1 MEACASAGCLHL
13 SSLSSCAI
21 CHDAI
26 PAAYAGGPRWVA
38 GSSYF
43 DPSTLGQPMVWQN
56 GVVNYYTDLG
66 DLSPTVTQAQ
76 ANAMV
81 AAAAA
86 LWSGI
91 PTAALQINAAGS
103 LAEDV
108 NGSNFSERS
117 QRPDHAAGRPKHR
130 HRHPPRHHLRRRR
143 IGPRRPRR
151 RGRQRPRF
159 VQRQRR
165 NNPCG

>member
-1 MEACASAGCLHL
+1 MCIRRPLASVLLVLAIAGGV
-13 SSLSSCAI
+13 
-21 CHDAI
+21 
-26 PAAYAGGPRWVA
+26 PAYAGGPRWIA

-43 DPSTLGQPMVWQN
+43 NPSALGQPIIWKN
-56 GVVNYYTDLG
+56 GVVNFYTDLG

-108 NGSNFSERS
+108 NGTNF
-117 QRPDHAAGRPKHR
+117 
-130 HRHPPRHHLRRRR
+130 LN
-143 IGPRRPRR
+143 GPSGLTMPAD
-151 RGRQRPRF
+151 
-159 VQRQRR
+159 VQSSATGTPLGIIYDADGSVLNALEGQGASDP
-165 NNPCG
+165 NSCNQSGVITLVDNFAN

>member
-1 MEACASAGCLHL
+1 MHIRRWLNFL
-13 SSLSSCAI
+13 LIVLAI
-21 CHDAI
+21 SGTPPVH
-26 PAAYAGGPRWVA
+26 AGGPRWVA

-43 DPSTLGQPMVWQN
+43 DPSALGQPIVWKN

-86 LWSGI
+86 LWSSV
-91 PTAALQINAAGS
+91 PTVALQINAAGS

-108 NGSNFSERS
+108 NGSNFYSDPSGLTMPADVQNSATRTPLGIIYDADGSVLNALE
-117 QRPDHAAGRPKHR
+117 
-130 HRHPPRHHLRRRR
+130 
-143 IGPRRPRR
+143 R
-151 RGRQRPRF
+151 RGRKRPHR
-159 VQRQRR
+159 V
-165 NNPCG
+165 

>member
-1 MEACASAGCLHL
+1 MFLRRQAAFVLAILFFALLSLPSAF
-13 SSLSSCAI
+13 
-21 CHDAI
+21 
-26 PAAYAGGPRWVA
+26 AGGPRWVA
-38 GSSYF
+38 GVSYF
-43 DPSTLGQPMVWQN
+43 GPSVLGQPLVWKN

-91 PTAALQINAAGS
+91 PTAALQINATGS

-108 NGSNFSERS
+108 NGSNFYN
-117 QRPDHAAGRPKHR
+117 
-130 HRHPPRHHLRRRR
+130 
-143 IGPRRPRR
+143 GPNGLIMPND
-151 RGRQRPRF
+151 
-159 VQRQRR
+159 VQSTATGTPLGIIYDADGSVLNALEGQDASDP
-165 NNPCG
+165 NSCNV